1 MYTKARAYL
10 YKQTLLPNHPYN
22 SLKNTY
28 VSIEKH
34 STGERFF
41 FLALFE
47 EEAFLTFFFP
57 ISHAIIPQIRH
68 ARDARAEQRRP
79 ARTRFRKAV
88 CFYSFCFRFVFE
100 RLDKRRLVFGNEEAC
115 KGNSRGRAFLYS
127 LCIDACG
134 REKRRFASR
143 RRERDPDDAREYV
156 AR

>member
-47 EEAFLTFFFP
+47 EEAFLTFFF
-57 ISHAIIPQIRH
+57 SNF
-68 ARDARAEQRRP
+68 ARNHSTNTTRARRARGATQTGTDAFSKSGLLLFLLLSF
-79 ARTRFRKAV
+79 RFRAT
-88 CFYSFCFRFVFE
+88 R
-100 RLDKRRLVFGNEEAC
+100 
-115 KGNSRGRAFLYS
+115 
-127 LCIDACG
+127 
-134 REKRRFASR
+134 
-143 RRERDPDDAREYV
+143 
-156 AR
+156 